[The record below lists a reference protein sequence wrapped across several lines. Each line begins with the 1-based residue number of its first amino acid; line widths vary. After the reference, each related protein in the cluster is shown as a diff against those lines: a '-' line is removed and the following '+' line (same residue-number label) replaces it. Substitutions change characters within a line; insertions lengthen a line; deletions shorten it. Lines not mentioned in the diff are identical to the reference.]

1 MRMLLNDMKRALE
14 RGVKIRILT
23 GNYLGITQPSALY
36 LIKSELG
43 DRVDLRLYNETSRSF
58 HPKSYIFH
66 YESSNEIYIGSS
78 NISKSAL
85 TSGIEWNYRFSDTL
99 DKKNYE
105 LFYATFEDLFLN
117 HSIIIDD
124 EELKRY
130 SKAWKKPAVSKDL
143 AKYDATE
150 DGEDRNAENV
160 RMLYRPR
167 GAQIEALYALQESRM
182 EGAAKG
188 LVYAATGI
196 GKTYLAAFDSAKY
209 KRVLF
214 VAHREEI
221 LKQAVVSFKNV
232 RNSADYG
239 FFDGKE
245 KDRDKS
251 VIFASVATL
260 GRTEYLNETYFP
272 ADYFEYVIIDEFHH
286 AVTDQYRRI
295 VEYFQPQFLLGLTA
309 TPERMDGKNIYEICD
324 YNVPY
329 QISLKEAINK
339 GMLVP
344 FHYYG
349 VYDETDYSGLRIV
362 KGRYDEQELNQAY
375 IGNERRYDL
384 IYKYYRKY
392 RSLRAIGFCCSRQHA
407 EDMAKEF
414 CQRGIASAAVYSGE
428 NGAYAEERNE
438 AIRKLK
444 NGEIR
449 VIFSVDMFNPVLEEF
464 EAQLLKTDHELT
476 GLYSKV
482 FEEIVGKVKRFGGT
496 KENETIIQINST
508 LGRQELIKDNTVM
521 TYKSGDQELPESYNG
536 LGYLNLISIII
547 QIETIMA
554 EFRCDSDK
562 EKMPADINIL
572 FIEEPEA
579 HTHPQLQ
586 YIFIKN
592 IKELLRE
599 GKKCK
604 DGSDIVVQ
612 TLITTHSSH
621 IVAECDFDD
630 IKYFCRVSP
639 YAVISKNLCSLEA
652 EYKDETDPNNK
663 RYKFL
668 KQYLTLNY
676 AEVFFAD
683 KVILYEGDTE
693 RILLPAMMR
702 KIDQEEK
709 ASGMPLLSQNIS
721 IIAAGANSQLFSP
734 LLAFLDIKTLII
746 TDIDAVKK
754 KEIKGKGTYYVACE
768 VEKGE
773 KTSNHALNYYFKE
786 ALENWGRNDLT
797 FFKKQNARQK
807 VLSYIQ
813 KNWQQNEDGKLMI
826 AYQTKEE
833 NGKEYYPRS
842 FEDAFFCCN
851 RQFIIDNI
859 SNFHCLKNKKYF
871 DEKDESGIYQYSPY
885 ELAEKCVKSKPA
897 FPMEVLLN
905 SESDGKCDY
914 SNWKIPSYIKEG
926 LLWLKQD

>member
-1 MRMLLNDMKRALE
+1 MDWQKTLSLIIGKNNCGKTSLISIMQTFFLEGKGPGIRYDDFNLEFKLRLTDCIACKKSEWDNTDIQGIELFLYIEYNESDNIANISPLLMDLDPDNHMVVLKIEYVLNDIDQLK
-14 RGVKIRILT
+14 T
-23 GNYLGITQPSALY
+23 
-36 LIKSELG
+36 
-43 DRVDLRLYNETSRSF
+43 DYNKYFE
-58 HPKSYIFH
+58 KL
-66 YESSNEIYIGSS
+66 SSG
-78 NISKSAL
+78 
-85 TSGIEWNYRFSDTL
+85 
-99 DKKNYE
+99 KKNTRNKQQ
-105 LFYATFEDLFLN
+105 LFERF
-117 HSIIIDD
+117 
-124 EELKRY
+124 
-130 SKAWKKPAVSKDL
+130 
-143 AKYDATE
+143 
-150 DGEDRNAENV
+150 
-160 RMLYRPR
+160 M
-167 GAQIEALYALQESRM
+167 
-182 EGAAKG
+182 
-188 LVYAATGI
+188 
-196 GKTYLAAFDSAKY
+196 
-209 KRVLF
+209 
-214 VAHREEI
+214 
-221 LKQAVVSFKNV
+221 
-232 RNSADYG
+232 
-239 FFDGKE
+239 
-245 KDRDKS
+245 RDKS
-251 VIFASVATL
+251 KNYFKTVYKAVKYDYTIHECNPDIFTILDKNILHLS
-260 GRTEYLNETYFP
+260 
-272 ADYFEYVIIDEFHH
+272 
-286 AVTDQYRRI
+286 RI
-295 VEYFQPQFLLGLTA
+295 VSIKSIGA
-309 TPERMDGKNIYEICD
+309 KR
-324 YNVPY
+324 
-329 QISLKEAINK
+329 
-339 GMLVP
+339 
-344 FHYYG
+344 
-349 VYDETDYSGLRIV
+349 ETDNKENDTSLSSLSNQYYERV
-362 KGRYDEQELNQAY
+362 KG
-375 IGNERRYDL
+375 
-384 IYKYYRKY
+384 
-392 RSLRAIGFCCSRQHA
+392 
-407 EDMAKEF
+407 
-414 CQRGIASAAVYSGE
+414 
-428 NGAYAEERNE
+428 E
-438 AIRKLK
+438 A
-444 NGEIR
+444 G
-449 VIFSVDMFNPVLEEF
+449 DPVLEEF

-562 EKMPADINIL
+562 EKMPSDINIL

-702 KIDQEEK
+702 KIDQEEE

-786 ALENWGRNDLT
+786 ALENWEINDLT

>member
-1 MRMLLNDMKRALE
+1 ME
-14 RGVKIRILT
+14 IVKIRVKNYRALKDFSMDWQKTLSLIIGKNNCGKTSLISIMQTFFSEGKGPGIRYDDFNLEFKLRLT
-23 GNYLGITQPSALY
+23 DCIACK
-36 LIKSELG
+36 KSEWDNTDIQGIELF
-43 DRVDLRLYNETSRSF
+43 LYIEYNESDN
-58 HPKSYIFH
+58 IA
-66 YESSNEIYIGSS
+66 
-78 NISKSAL
+78 NISPLLMDLDPDNHMVVLKIEYVLNDINQLKMDYDKYFEKLS
-85 TSGIEWNYRFSDTL
+85 SG
-99 DKKNYE
+99 KKNARNKQQ
-105 LFYATFEDLFLN
+105 LFERF
-117 HSIIIDD
+117 
-124 EELKRY
+124 
-130 SKAWKKPAVSKDL
+130 
-143 AKYDATE
+143 
-150 DGEDRNAENV
+150 
-160 RMLYRPR
+160 M
-167 GAQIEALYALQESRM
+167 
-182 EGAAKG
+182 
-188 LVYAATGI
+188 
-196 GKTYLAAFDSAKY
+196 
-209 KRVLF
+209 
-214 VAHREEI
+214 
-221 LKQAVVSFKNV
+221 
-232 RNSADYG
+232 
-239 FFDGKE
+239 
-245 KDRDKS
+245 RDKS
-251 VIFASVATL
+251 KNYFKTVYKAIKYDYTIHECNPDIFTILDKNILHLS
-260 GRTEYLNETYFP
+260 
-272 ADYFEYVIIDEFHH
+272 
-286 AVTDQYRRI
+286 RI
-295 VEYFQPQFLLGLTA
+295 VSIKSIGA
-309 TPERMDGKNIYEICD
+309 KR
-324 YNVPY
+324 
-329 QISLKEAINK
+329 
-339 GMLVP
+339 
-344 FHYYG
+344 
-349 VYDETDYSGLRIV
+349 ETDNKENDTSLSSLSNQYYERV
-362 KGRYDEQELNQAY
+362 KG
-375 IGNERRYDL
+375 
-384 IYKYYRKY
+384 
-392 RSLRAIGFCCSRQHA
+392 
-407 EDMAKEF
+407 
-414 CQRGIASAAVYSGE
+414 
-428 NGAYAEERNE
+428 E
-438 AIRKLK
+438 A
-444 NGEIR
+444 G
-449 VIFSVDMFNPVLEEF
+449 DPVLEEF

-572 FIEEPEA
+572 FIVEPEA

-702 KIDQEEK
+702 KIDQEEE

>member
-1 MRMLLNDMKRALE
+1 ME
-14 RGVKIRILT
+14 IVKIRVKNYRALKNFSMDWQKDLSLIIGKNNCGKTSLLSIMQTFFSEGKGQGIRYDDFNLEFKLRLT
-23 GNYLGITQPSALY
+23 NCIAYK
-36 LIKSELG
+36 KSEWDSTDIQGIELF
-43 DRVDLRLYNETSRSF
+43 LYIEYNENDN
-58 HPKSYIFH
+58 IA
-66 YESSNEIYIGSS
+66 
-78 NISKSAL
+78 NISPLLMDLDPDNHMVVLKIEYILNDIDQLKTDYDKYFEKLS
-85 TSGIEWNYRFSDTL
+85 SG
-99 DKKNYE
+99 KKNAKNKQQ
-105 LFYATFEDLFLN
+105 LFERF
-117 HSIIIDD
+117 
-124 EELKRY
+124 
-130 SKAWKKPAVSKDL
+130 
-143 AKYDATE
+143 
-150 DGEDRNAENV
+150 
-160 RMLYRPR
+160 M
-167 GAQIEALYALQESRM
+167 
-182 EGAAKG
+182 
-188 LVYAATGI
+188 
-196 GKTYLAAFDSAKY
+196 
-209 KRVLF
+209 
-214 VAHREEI
+214 
-221 LKQAVVSFKNV
+221 
-232 RNSADYG
+232 
-239 FFDGKE
+239 
-245 KDRDKS
+245 RDKS
-251 VIFASVATL
+251 KNYFKTVYKAVKYDYTIHECNPDIFTILDKNILHLS
-260 GRTEYLNETYFP
+260 
-272 ADYFEYVIIDEFHH
+272 
-286 AVTDQYRRI
+286 RI
-295 VEYFQPQFLLGLTA
+295 VSIKSIGA
-309 TPERMDGKNIYEICD
+309 KR
-324 YNVPY
+324 
-329 QISLKEAINK
+329 
-339 GMLVP
+339 
-344 FHYYG
+344 
-349 VYDETDYSGLRIV
+349 ETDNKENDTSLSSLSNQYYERV
-362 KGRYDEQELNQAY
+362 KG
-375 IGNERRYDL
+375 
-384 IYKYYRKY
+384 
-392 RSLRAIGFCCSRQHA
+392 
-407 EDMAKEF
+407 
-414 CQRGIASAAVYSGE
+414 
-428 NGAYAEERNE
+428 E
-438 AIRKLK
+438 A
-444 NGEIR
+444 G
-449 VIFSVDMFNPVLEEF
+449 DPVLEEF

-482 FEEIVGKVKRFGGT
+482 FEEIVRKVKRFGGT

-508 LGRQELIKDNTVM
+508 LGRQELIKDNTIM
-521 TYKSGDQELPESYNG
+521 TYKSGSQELPESYNG

-604 DGSDIVVQ
+604 DGLDIVVQ

-702 KIDQEEK
+702 KIDQEEETL
-709 ASGMPLLSQNIS
+709 GMPLLSQNIS

-754 KEIKGKGTYYVACE
+754 KKIKGKGTYYVACE

-897 FPMEVLLN
+897 YGSFGWRMDR
-905 SESDGKCDY
+905 DG
-914 SNWKIPSYIKEG
+914 G
-926 LLWLKQD
+926 V

>member
-1 MRMLLNDMKRALE
+1 MDWQKDLSLIIGKNNCGKTSLLSIMQTFFSEGKGQGIRYDDFNLEFKLRLTNCIAYKKSEWDSTDIQGIELFLYIEYNENDNIANISPLLMDLDPDNHMVVLKIEYILNDIDQLKTDYDKYFEKL
-14 RGVKIRILT
+14 
-23 GNYLGITQPSALY
+23 
-36 LIKSELG
+36 
-43 DRVDLRLYNETSRSF
+43 
-58 HPKSYIFH
+58 
-66 YESSNEIYIGSS
+66 SSG
-78 NISKSAL
+78 
-85 TSGIEWNYRFSDTL
+85 
-99 DKKNYE
+99 KKNAKNKQQ
-105 LFYATFEDLFLN
+105 LFERF
-117 HSIIIDD
+117 
-124 EELKRY
+124 
-130 SKAWKKPAVSKDL
+130 
-143 AKYDATE
+143 
-150 DGEDRNAENV
+150 
-160 RMLYRPR
+160 M
-167 GAQIEALYALQESRM
+167 
-182 EGAAKG
+182 
-188 LVYAATGI
+188 
-196 GKTYLAAFDSAKY
+196 
-209 KRVLF
+209 
-214 VAHREEI
+214 
-221 LKQAVVSFKNV
+221 
-232 RNSADYG
+232 
-239 FFDGKE
+239 
-245 KDRDKS
+245 RDKS
-251 VIFASVATL
+251 KNYFKTVYKAVKYDYTIHECNPDIFTILDKNILHLS
-260 GRTEYLNETYFP
+260 
-272 ADYFEYVIIDEFHH
+272 
-286 AVTDQYRRI
+286 RI
-295 VEYFQPQFLLGLTA
+295 VSIKSIGA
-309 TPERMDGKNIYEICD
+309 KR
-324 YNVPY
+324 
-329 QISLKEAINK
+329 
-339 GMLVP
+339 
-344 FHYYG
+344 
-349 VYDETDYSGLRIV
+349 ETDNKENDTSLSSLSNQYYERV
-362 KGRYDEQELNQAY
+362 KG
-375 IGNERRYDL
+375 
-384 IYKYYRKY
+384 
-392 RSLRAIGFCCSRQHA
+392 
-407 EDMAKEF
+407 
-414 CQRGIASAAVYSGE
+414 
-428 NGAYAEERNE
+428 E
-438 AIRKLK
+438 A
-444 NGEIR
+444 G
-449 VIFSVDMFNPVLEEF
+449 DPVLEEF

-482 FEEIVGKVKRFGGT
+482 FEEIVRKVKRFGGT

-508 LGRQELIKDNTVM
+508 LGRQELIKDNTIM
-521 TYKSGDQELPESYNG
+521 TYKSGSQELPESYNG

-604 DGSDIVVQ
+604 DGLDIVVQ

-702 KIDQEEK
+702 KIDQEEETL
-709 ASGMPLLSQNIS
+709 GMPLLSQNIS

-754 KEIKGKGTYYVACE
+754 KKIKGKGTYYVACE

-797 FFKKQNARQK
+797 FFKKRNARQK

-914 SNWKIPSYIKEG
+914 SKAAE
-926 LLWLKQD
+926 

>member
-1 MRMLLNDMKRALE
+1 ME
-14 RGVKIRILT
+14 IVKIRVKNYRALKDFSMDWQKTLSLIIGKNNCGKTSLISIMQTFFSEGKGPGIRYDDFNLEFKLRLT
-23 GNYLGITQPSALY
+23 DCIACK
-36 LIKSELG
+36 KSEWDNTDIQGIELF
-43 DRVDLRLYNETSRSF
+43 LYIEYNESDN
-58 HPKSYIFH
+58 IA
-66 YESSNEIYIGSS
+66 
-78 NISKSAL
+78 NISPLLMDLDPDNHMVVLKIEYVLNDINQLKMDYDKYFEKLS
-85 TSGIEWNYRFSDTL
+85 SG
-99 DKKNYE
+99 KKNARNKQQ
-105 LFYATFEDLFLN
+105 LFERF
-117 HSIIIDD
+117 
-124 EELKRY
+124 
-130 SKAWKKPAVSKDL
+130 
-143 AKYDATE
+143 
-150 DGEDRNAENV
+150 
-160 RMLYRPR
+160 M
-167 GAQIEALYALQESRM
+167 
-182 EGAAKG
+182 
-188 LVYAATGI
+188 
-196 GKTYLAAFDSAKY
+196 
-209 KRVLF
+209 
-214 VAHREEI
+214 
-221 LKQAVVSFKNV
+221 
-232 RNSADYG
+232 
-239 FFDGKE
+239 
-245 KDRDKS
+245 RDKS
-251 VIFASVATL
+251 KNYFKTVYKAIKYDYTIHECNPDIFTILDKNILHLS
-260 GRTEYLNETYFP
+260 
-272 ADYFEYVIIDEFHH
+272 
-286 AVTDQYRRI
+286 RI
-295 VEYFQPQFLLGLTA
+295 VSIKSIGA
-309 TPERMDGKNIYEICD
+309 KR
-324 YNVPY
+324 
-329 QISLKEAINK
+329 
-339 GMLVP
+339 
-344 FHYYG
+344 
-349 VYDETDYSGLRIV
+349 ETDNKENDTSLSSLSNQYYERV
-362 KGRYDEQELNQAY
+362 KG
-375 IGNERRYDL
+375 
-384 IYKYYRKY
+384 
-392 RSLRAIGFCCSRQHA
+392 
-407 EDMAKEF
+407 
-414 CQRGIASAAVYSGE
+414 
-428 NGAYAEERNE
+428 E
-438 AIRKLK
+438 A
-444 NGEIR
+444 G
-449 VIFSVDMFNPVLEEF
+449 DPVLEEF

-702 KIDQEEK
+702 KIDQEEE

-786 ALENWGRNDLT
+786 ALENWGRNDLTNDLT

>member
-1 MRMLLNDMKRALE
+1 ME
-14 RGVKIRILT
+14 IVKIRVKNYRALKDFSMDWQKTLSLIIGKNNCGKTSLISIMQTFFSEGKGPGIRYDDFNLEFKLRLT
-23 GNYLGITQPSALY
+23 DCIACK
-36 LIKSELG
+36 KSEWDNTDIQGIELF
-43 DRVDLRLYNETSRSF
+43 LYIEYNESDN
-58 HPKSYIFH
+58 IA
-66 YESSNEIYIGSS
+66 
-78 NISKSAL
+78 NISPLLMDLDPDNHMVVLKIEYVLNDINQLKMDYDKYFEKLS
-85 TSGIEWNYRFSDTL
+85 SG
-99 DKKNYE
+99 KKNARNKQQ
-105 LFYATFEDLFLN
+105 LFERF
-117 HSIIIDD
+117 
-124 EELKRY
+124 
-130 SKAWKKPAVSKDL
+130 
-143 AKYDATE
+143 
-150 DGEDRNAENV
+150 
-160 RMLYRPR
+160 M
-167 GAQIEALYALQESRM
+167 
-182 EGAAKG
+182 
-188 LVYAATGI
+188 
-196 GKTYLAAFDSAKY
+196 
-209 KRVLF
+209 
-214 VAHREEI
+214 
-221 LKQAVVSFKNV
+221 
-232 RNSADYG
+232 
-239 FFDGKE
+239 
-245 KDRDKS
+245 RDKS
-251 VIFASVATL
+251 KNYFKTVYKAIKYDYTIHECNPDIFTILDKNILHLS
-260 GRTEYLNETYFP
+260 
-272 ADYFEYVIIDEFHH
+272 
-286 AVTDQYRRI
+286 RI
-295 VEYFQPQFLLGLTA
+295 VSIKSIGA
-309 TPERMDGKNIYEICD
+309 KR
-324 YNVPY
+324 
-329 QISLKEAINK
+329 
-339 GMLVP
+339 
-344 FHYYG
+344 
-349 VYDETDYSGLRIV
+349 ETDNKENDTSLSSLSNQYYERV
-362 KGRYDEQELNQAY
+362 KG
-375 IGNERRYDL
+375 
-384 IYKYYRKY
+384 
-392 RSLRAIGFCCSRQHA
+392 
-407 EDMAKEF
+407 
-414 CQRGIASAAVYSGE
+414 
-428 NGAYAEERNE
+428 E
-438 AIRKLK
+438 A
-444 NGEIR
+444 G
-449 VIFSVDMFNPVLEEF
+449 DPVLEEF

-521 TYKSGDQELPESYNG
+521 TYKSGNQELPESYNG

-586 YIFIKN
+586 YIF
-592 IKELLRE
+592 ELLRE

-702 KIDQEEK
+702 KIDQEEE

>member
-1 MRMLLNDMKRALE
+1 MDWQKTLSLIIGKNNCGKTSLISIMQTFFSEGKGPGIRYDDFNLEFKLRLTDCIACKKSEWDNTDIQGIELFLYIEYNESDNIANISPLLMDLDPDNHMVVLKIEYVLNDINQLKMDYDKYFEKL
-14 RGVKIRILT
+14 
-23 GNYLGITQPSALY
+23 
-36 LIKSELG
+36 
-43 DRVDLRLYNETSRSF
+43 
-58 HPKSYIFH
+58 
-66 YESSNEIYIGSS
+66 SSG
-78 NISKSAL
+78 
-85 TSGIEWNYRFSDTL
+85 
-99 DKKNYE
+99 KKNARNKQQ
-105 LFYATFEDLFLN
+105 LFERF
-117 HSIIIDD
+117 
-124 EELKRY
+124 
-130 SKAWKKPAVSKDL
+130 
-143 AKYDATE
+143 
-150 DGEDRNAENV
+150 
-160 RMLYRPR
+160 M
-167 GAQIEALYALQESRM
+167 
-182 EGAAKG
+182 
-188 LVYAATGI
+188 
-196 GKTYLAAFDSAKY
+196 
-209 KRVLF
+209 
-214 VAHREEI
+214 
-221 LKQAVVSFKNV
+221 
-232 RNSADYG
+232 
-239 FFDGKE
+239 
-245 KDRDKS
+245 RDKS
-251 VIFASVATL
+251 KNYFKTVYKAIKYDYTIHECNPDIFTILDKNILHLS
-260 GRTEYLNETYFP
+260 
-272 ADYFEYVIIDEFHH
+272 
-286 AVTDQYRRI
+286 RI
-295 VEYFQPQFLLGLTA
+295 VSIKSIGA
-309 TPERMDGKNIYEICD
+309 KR
-324 YNVPY
+324 
-329 QISLKEAINK
+329 
-339 GMLVP
+339 
-344 FHYYG
+344 
-349 VYDETDYSGLRIV
+349 ETDNKENDTSLSSLSNQYYERV
-362 KGRYDEQELNQAY
+362 KG
-375 IGNERRYDL
+375 
-384 IYKYYRKY
+384 
-392 RSLRAIGFCCSRQHA
+392 
-407 EDMAKEF
+407 
-414 CQRGIASAAVYSGE
+414 
-428 NGAYAEERNE
+428 E
-438 AIRKLK
+438 A
-444 NGEIR
+444 G
-449 VIFSVDMFNPVLEEF
+449 DPVLEEF

-496 KENETIIQINST
+496 KEKETIIQINST

-702 KIDQEEK
+702 KIDQEEE

-786 ALENWGRNDLT
+786 ALENWGRNDLTNDLT

-897 FPMEVLLN
+897 FPIEVLLN

>member
-1 MRMLLNDMKRALE
+1 MDWQKDLSLIIGKNNCGKTSLLSIMQTFFSEGKGQGIRYDDFNLEFKLRLTNCIAYKKSEWDSTDIQGIELFLYIEYNENDNIANISPLLMDLDPDNHMVVLKIEYILNDIDQLKTDYDKYFEKL
-14 RGVKIRILT
+14 
-23 GNYLGITQPSALY
+23 
-36 LIKSELG
+36 
-43 DRVDLRLYNETSRSF
+43 
-58 HPKSYIFH
+58 
-66 YESSNEIYIGSS
+66 SSG
-78 NISKSAL
+78 
-85 TSGIEWNYRFSDTL
+85 
-99 DKKNYE
+99 KKNAKNKQQ
-105 LFYATFEDLFLN
+105 LFERF
-117 HSIIIDD
+117 
-124 EELKRY
+124 
-130 SKAWKKPAVSKDL
+130 
-143 AKYDATE
+143 
-150 DGEDRNAENV
+150 
-160 RMLYRPR
+160 M
-167 GAQIEALYALQESRM
+167 
-182 EGAAKG
+182 
-188 LVYAATGI
+188 
-196 GKTYLAAFDSAKY
+196 
-209 KRVLF
+209 
-214 VAHREEI
+214 
-221 LKQAVVSFKNV
+221 
-232 RNSADYG
+232 
-239 FFDGKE
+239 
-245 KDRDKS
+245 RDKS
-251 VIFASVATL
+251 KNYFKTVYKAVKYDYTIHECNPDIFTILDKNILHLS
-260 GRTEYLNETYFP
+260 
-272 ADYFEYVIIDEFHH
+272 
-286 AVTDQYRRI
+286 RI
-295 VEYFQPQFLLGLTA
+295 VSIKSIGA
-309 TPERMDGKNIYEICD
+309 KR
-324 YNVPY
+324 
-329 QISLKEAINK
+329 
-339 GMLVP
+339 
-344 FHYYG
+344 
-349 VYDETDYSGLRIV
+349 ETDNKENDTSLSSLSNQYYERV
-362 KGRYDEQELNQAY
+362 KG
-375 IGNERRYDL
+375 
-384 IYKYYRKY
+384 
-392 RSLRAIGFCCSRQHA
+392 
-407 EDMAKEF
+407 
-414 CQRGIASAAVYSGE
+414 
-428 NGAYAEERNE
+428 E
-438 AIRKLK
+438 A
-444 NGEIR
+444 G
-449 VIFSVDMFNPVLEEF
+449 DPVLEEF

-482 FEEIVGKVKRFGGT
+482 FEEIVRKVKRFGGT

-508 LGRQELIKDNTVM
+508 LGRQELIKDNTIM
-521 TYKSGDQELPESYNG
+521 TYKSGSQELPESYNG

-554 EFRCDSDK
+554 EFRCDSDQ

-604 DGSDIVVQ
+604 DGLDIVVQ

-702 KIDQEEK
+702 KIDQEEETL
-709 ASGMPLLSQNIS
+709 GMPLLSQNIS

-754 KEIKGKGTYYVACE
+754 KKIKGKGTYYVACE

-797 FFKKQNARQK
+797 FFKKRNARQK

>member
-1 MRMLLNDMKRALE
+1 MDWQKTLSLIIGKNNCGKTSLISIMQTFFSEGKGPGIRYDDFNLEFKLRLTDCIACKKSEWDNTDIQGIELFLYIEYNESDNIANISPLLMDLDPDNHMVVLKIEYVLNDINQLKMDYDKYFEKL
-14 RGVKIRILT
+14 
-23 GNYLGITQPSALY
+23 
-36 LIKSELG
+36 
-43 DRVDLRLYNETSRSF
+43 
-58 HPKSYIFH
+58 
-66 YESSNEIYIGSS
+66 SSG
-78 NISKSAL
+78 
-85 TSGIEWNYRFSDTL
+85 
-99 DKKNYE
+99 KKNARNKQQ
-105 LFYATFEDLFLN
+105 LFERF
-117 HSIIIDD
+117 
-124 EELKRY
+124 
-130 SKAWKKPAVSKDL
+130 
-143 AKYDATE
+143 
-150 DGEDRNAENV
+150 
-160 RMLYRPR
+160 M
-167 GAQIEALYALQESRM
+167 
-182 EGAAKG
+182 
-188 LVYAATGI
+188 
-196 GKTYLAAFDSAKY
+196 
-209 KRVLF
+209 
-214 VAHREEI
+214 
-221 LKQAVVSFKNV
+221 
-232 RNSADYG
+232 
-239 FFDGKE
+239 
-245 KDRDKS
+245 RDKS
-251 VIFASVATL
+251 KNYFKTVYKAIKYDYTIHECNPDIFTILDKNILHLS
-260 GRTEYLNETYFP
+260 
-272 ADYFEYVIIDEFHH
+272 
-286 AVTDQYRRI
+286 RI
-295 VEYFQPQFLLGLTA
+295 VSIKSIGA
-309 TPERMDGKNIYEICD
+309 KR
-324 YNVPY
+324 
-329 QISLKEAINK
+329 
-339 GMLVP
+339 
-344 FHYYG
+344 
-349 VYDETDYSGLRIV
+349 ETDNKENDTSLSSLSNQYYERV
-362 KGRYDEQELNQAY
+362 KG
-375 IGNERRYDL
+375 
-384 IYKYYRKY
+384 
-392 RSLRAIGFCCSRQHA
+392 
-407 EDMAKEF
+407 
-414 CQRGIASAAVYSGE
+414 
-428 NGAYAEERNE
+428 E
-438 AIRKLK
+438 A
-444 NGEIR
+444 G
-449 VIFSVDMFNPVLEEF
+449 DPVLEEF

-702 KIDQEEK
+702 KIDQEEE

>member
-1 MRMLLNDMKRALE
+1 ME
-14 RGVKIRILT
+14 IVKIRVKNYRALKDFSMDWQKTLSLIIGKNNCGKTSLISIMQTFFSEGKGPGIRYDDFNLEFKLRLT
-23 GNYLGITQPSALY
+23 DCIACK
-36 LIKSELG
+36 KSEWDNTDIQGIELF
-43 DRVDLRLYNETSRSF
+43 LYIEYNERDN
-58 HPKSYIFH
+58 IA
-66 YESSNEIYIGSS
+66 
-78 NISKSAL
+78 NISPLLMDLDPDNHMVVLKIEYVLNDINQLKMDYDKYFEKLS
-85 TSGIEWNYRFSDTL
+85 SG
-99 DKKNYE
+99 KKNARNKQQ
-105 LFYATFEDLFLN
+105 LFERF
-117 HSIIIDD
+117 
-124 EELKRY
+124 
-130 SKAWKKPAVSKDL
+130 
-143 AKYDATE
+143 
-150 DGEDRNAENV
+150 
-160 RMLYRPR
+160 M
-167 GAQIEALYALQESRM
+167 
-182 EGAAKG
+182 
-188 LVYAATGI
+188 
-196 GKTYLAAFDSAKY
+196 
-209 KRVLF
+209 
-214 VAHREEI
+214 
-221 LKQAVVSFKNV
+221 
-232 RNSADYG
+232 
-239 FFDGKE
+239 
-245 KDRDKS
+245 RDKS
-251 VIFASVATL
+251 KNYFKTVYKAIKYDYTIHECNPDIFTILDKNILHLS
-260 GRTEYLNETYFP
+260 
-272 ADYFEYVIIDEFHH
+272 
-286 AVTDQYRRI
+286 RI
-295 VEYFQPQFLLGLTA
+295 VSIKSIGA
-309 TPERMDGKNIYEICD
+309 KR
-324 YNVPY
+324 
-329 QISLKEAINK
+329 
-339 GMLVP
+339 
-344 FHYYG
+344 
-349 VYDETDYSGLRIV
+349 ETDNKENDTSLSSLSNQYYERV
-362 KGRYDEQELNQAY
+362 KG
-375 IGNERRYDL
+375 
-384 IYKYYRKY
+384 
-392 RSLRAIGFCCSRQHA
+392 
-407 EDMAKEF
+407 
-414 CQRGIASAAVYSGE
+414 
-428 NGAYAEERNE
+428 E
-438 AIRKLK
+438 A
-444 NGEIR
+444 G
-449 VIFSVDMFNPVLEEF
+449 DPVLEEF

-702 KIDQEEK
+702 KIDQEEE

>member
-1 MRMLLNDMKRALE
+1 ME
-14 RGVKIRILT
+14 IVKIRVKNYRALKNFSMNWQKDLSLIIGKNNCGKTSLLSIMQTFFSEGKGQGIRYDDFNLEFKLRLT
-23 GNYLGITQPSALY
+23 NCIAYK
-36 LIKSELG
+36 KSEWDSTDIQGIELF
-43 DRVDLRLYNETSRSF
+43 LYIEYNENDN
-58 HPKSYIFH
+58 IA
-66 YESSNEIYIGSS
+66 
-78 NISKSAL
+78 NISPLLMDLDPDNHMVVLKIEYILNDIDQLKTDYDKYFEKLS
-85 TSGIEWNYRFSDTL
+85 SG
-99 DKKNYE
+99 KKNAKNKQQ
-105 LFYATFEDLFLN
+105 LFERF
-117 HSIIIDD
+117 
-124 EELKRY
+124 
-130 SKAWKKPAVSKDL
+130 
-143 AKYDATE
+143 
-150 DGEDRNAENV
+150 
-160 RMLYRPR
+160 M
-167 GAQIEALYALQESRM
+167 
-182 EGAAKG
+182 
-188 LVYAATGI
+188 
-196 GKTYLAAFDSAKY
+196 
-209 KRVLF
+209 
-214 VAHREEI
+214 
-221 LKQAVVSFKNV
+221 
-232 RNSADYG
+232 
-239 FFDGKE
+239 
-245 KDRDKS
+245 RDKS
-251 VIFASVATL
+251 KNYFKTVYKAVKYDYTIHECNPDIFTILDKNILHLS
-260 GRTEYLNETYFP
+260 
-272 ADYFEYVIIDEFHH
+272 
-286 AVTDQYRRI
+286 RI
-295 VEYFQPQFLLGLTA
+295 VSIKSIGA
-309 TPERMDGKNIYEICD
+309 KR
-324 YNVPY
+324 
-329 QISLKEAINK
+329 
-339 GMLVP
+339 
-344 FHYYG
+344 
-349 VYDETDYSGLRIV
+349 ETDNKENDTSLSSLSNQYYERV
-362 KGRYDEQELNQAY
+362 KG
-375 IGNERRYDL
+375 
-384 IYKYYRKY
+384 
-392 RSLRAIGFCCSRQHA
+392 
-407 EDMAKEF
+407 
-414 CQRGIASAAVYSGE
+414 
-428 NGAYAEERNE
+428 E
-438 AIRKLK
+438 A
-444 NGEIR
+444 G
-449 VIFSVDMFNPVLEEF
+449 DPVLEEF

-482 FEEIVGKVKRFGGT
+482 FEEIVRKVKRFGGT

-508 LGRQELIKDNTVM
+508 LGRQELIKDNTIM
-521 TYKSGDQELPESYNG
+521 TYKSGSQELPESYNG

-604 DGSDIVVQ
+604 DGLDIVVQ

-702 KIDQEEK
+702 KIDQEEETL
-709 ASGMPLLSQNIS
+709 GMPLLSQNIS

-754 KEIKGKGTYYVACE
+754 KKIKGKGTYYVACE

-797 FFKKQNARQK
+797 FFKKRNARQK

>member
-1 MRMLLNDMKRALE
+1 MDWQKDLSLIIGKNNCGKTSLLSIMQTFFSEGKGQGIRYDDFNLEFKLRLTNCIAYKKSEWDSTDIQGIELFLYIEYNENDNIANISPLLMDLDPDNHMVVLKIEYILNDIDQLKTDYDKYFEKL
-14 RGVKIRILT
+14 
-23 GNYLGITQPSALY
+23 
-36 LIKSELG
+36 
-43 DRVDLRLYNETSRSF
+43 
-58 HPKSYIFH
+58 
-66 YESSNEIYIGSS
+66 SSG
-78 NISKSAL
+78 
-85 TSGIEWNYRFSDTL
+85 
-99 DKKNYE
+99 KKNAKNKQQ
-105 LFYATFEDLFLN
+105 LFERF
-117 HSIIIDD
+117 
-124 EELKRY
+124 
-130 SKAWKKPAVSKDL
+130 
-143 AKYDATE
+143 
-150 DGEDRNAENV
+150 
-160 RMLYRPR
+160 M
-167 GAQIEALYALQESRM
+167 
-182 EGAAKG
+182 
-188 LVYAATGI
+188 
-196 GKTYLAAFDSAKY
+196 
-209 KRVLF
+209 
-214 VAHREEI
+214 
-221 LKQAVVSFKNV
+221 
-232 RNSADYG
+232 
-239 FFDGKE
+239 
-245 KDRDKS
+245 RDKS
-251 VIFASVATL
+251 KNYFKTVYKAVKYDYTIHECNPDIFTILDKNILHLS
-260 GRTEYLNETYFP
+260 
-272 ADYFEYVIIDEFHH
+272 
-286 AVTDQYRRI
+286 RI
-295 VEYFQPQFLLGLTA
+295 VSIKSIGA
-309 TPERMDGKNIYEICD
+309 KR
-324 YNVPY
+324 
-329 QISLKEAINK
+329 
-339 GMLVP
+339 
-344 FHYYG
+344 
-349 VYDETDYSGLRIV
+349 ETDNKENDTSLSSLSNQYYERV
-362 KGRYDEQELNQAY
+362 KG
-375 IGNERRYDL
+375 
-384 IYKYYRKY
+384 
-392 RSLRAIGFCCSRQHA
+392 
-407 EDMAKEF
+407 
-414 CQRGIASAAVYSGE
+414 
-428 NGAYAEERNE
+428 E
-438 AIRKLK
+438 A
-444 NGEIR
+444 G
-449 VIFSVDMFNPVLEEF
+449 DPVLEEF

-482 FEEIVGKVKRFGGT
+482 FEEIVRKVKRFGGT

-508 LGRQELIKDNTVM
+508 LGRQELIKDNTIM
-521 TYKSGDQELPESYNG
+521 TYKSGSQELPESYNG

-702 KIDQEEK
+702 KIDQEEETL
-709 ASGMPLLSQNIS
+709 GMPLSSQNIS

-797 FFKKQNARQK
+797 FFKKRNARQK

>member
-1 MRMLLNDMKRALE
+1 MDWQKDLSLIIGKNNCGKTSLLSIMQTFFSEGKGQGIRYDDFNLEFKLRLTNCIAYKKSEWDSTDIQGIELFLYIEYNENDNIANISPLLMDLDPDNHMVVLKIEYILNDIDQLKTDYDKYFEKL
-14 RGVKIRILT
+14 
-23 GNYLGITQPSALY
+23 
-36 LIKSELG
+36 
-43 DRVDLRLYNETSRSF
+43 
-58 HPKSYIFH
+58 
-66 YESSNEIYIGSS
+66 SSG
-78 NISKSAL
+78 
-85 TSGIEWNYRFSDTL
+85 
-99 DKKNYE
+99 KKNAKNKQQ
-105 LFYATFEDLFLN
+105 LFERF
-117 HSIIIDD
+117 
-124 EELKRY
+124 
-130 SKAWKKPAVSKDL
+130 
-143 AKYDATE
+143 
-150 DGEDRNAENV
+150 
-160 RMLYRPR
+160 M
-167 GAQIEALYALQESRM
+167 
-182 EGAAKG
+182 
-188 LVYAATGI
+188 
-196 GKTYLAAFDSAKY
+196 
-209 KRVLF
+209 
-214 VAHREEI
+214 
-221 LKQAVVSFKNV
+221 
-232 RNSADYG
+232 
-239 FFDGKE
+239 
-245 KDRDKS
+245 RDKS
-251 VIFASVATL
+251 KNYFKTVYKAVKYDYTIHECNPDIFTILDKNILHLS
-260 GRTEYLNETYFP
+260 
-272 ADYFEYVIIDEFHH
+272 
-286 AVTDQYRRI
+286 RI
-295 VEYFQPQFLLGLTA
+295 VSIKSIGA
-309 TPERMDGKNIYEICD
+309 KR
-324 YNVPY
+324 
-329 QISLKEAINK
+329 
-339 GMLVP
+339 
-344 FHYYG
+344 
-349 VYDETDYSGLRIV
+349 ETDNKENDTSLSSLSNQYYERV
-362 KGRYDEQELNQAY
+362 KG
-375 IGNERRYDL
+375 
-384 IYKYYRKY
+384 
-392 RSLRAIGFCCSRQHA
+392 
-407 EDMAKEF
+407 
-414 CQRGIASAAVYSGE
+414 
-428 NGAYAEERNE
+428 E
-438 AIRKLK
+438 A
-444 NGEIR
+444 G
-449 VIFSVDMFNPVLEEF
+449 DPVLEEF

-482 FEEIVGKVKRFGGT
+482 FEEIVRKVKRFGGT

-508 LGRQELIKDNTVM
+508 LGRQELIKDNTIM
-521 TYKSGDQELPESYNG
+521 TYKSGSQELPESYNG

-604 DGSDIVVQ
+604 DGLDIVVQ

-702 KIDQEEK
+702 KIDQEEETL
-709 ASGMPLLSQNIS
+709 GMPLLSQNIS

-754 KEIKGKGTYYVACE
+754 KKIKGKGTYYVACE

-797 FFKKQNARQK
+797 FFKKRNARQK

>member
-1 MRMLLNDMKRALE
+1 ME
-14 RGVKIRILT
+14 IVKIRVKNYRALKDFSMDWQKTLSLIIGKNNCGKTSLISIMQTFFSEGKGPGIRYDDFNLEFKLRLT
-23 GNYLGITQPSALY
+23 DCIACK
-36 LIKSELG
+36 KSEWDNTDIQGIELF
-43 DRVDLRLYNETSRSF
+43 LYIEYNESDN
-58 HPKSYIFH
+58 IA
-66 YESSNEIYIGSS
+66 
-78 NISKSAL
+78 NISPLLMDLDPDNHMVVLKIEYVLNDINQLKMDYDKYFEKLS
-85 TSGIEWNYRFSDTL
+85 SG
-99 DKKNYE
+99 KKNARNKQQ
-105 LFYATFEDLFLN
+105 LFERF
-117 HSIIIDD
+117 
-124 EELKRY
+124 
-130 SKAWKKPAVSKDL
+130 
-143 AKYDATE
+143 
-150 DGEDRNAENV
+150 
-160 RMLYRPR
+160 M
-167 GAQIEALYALQESRM
+167 
-182 EGAAKG
+182 
-188 LVYAATGI
+188 
-196 GKTYLAAFDSAKY
+196 
-209 KRVLF
+209 
-214 VAHREEI
+214 
-221 LKQAVVSFKNV
+221 
-232 RNSADYG
+232 
-239 FFDGKE
+239 
-245 KDRDKS
+245 RDKS
-251 VIFASVATL
+251 KNYFKTVYKAIKYDYTIHECNPDIFTILDKNILHLS
-260 GRTEYLNETYFP
+260 
-272 ADYFEYVIIDEFHH
+272 
-286 AVTDQYRRI
+286 RI
-295 VEYFQPQFLLGLTA
+295 VSIKSIGA
-309 TPERMDGKNIYEICD
+309 KR
-324 YNVPY
+324 
-329 QISLKEAINK
+329 
-339 GMLVP
+339 
-344 FHYYG
+344 
-349 VYDETDYSGLRIV
+349 ETDNKENDTSLSSLSNQYYERV
-362 KGRYDEQELNQAY
+362 KG
-375 IGNERRYDL
+375 
-384 IYKYYRKY
+384 
-392 RSLRAIGFCCSRQHA
+392 
-407 EDMAKEF
+407 
-414 CQRGIASAAVYSGE
+414 
-428 NGAYAEERNE
+428 E
-438 AIRKLK
+438 A
-444 NGEIR
+444 G
-449 VIFSVDMFNPVLEEF
+449 DPVLEEF

-702 KIDQEEK
+702 KIDQEEE

-897 FPMEVLLN
+897 FPIEVLLN

>member
-1 MRMLLNDMKRALE
+1 ME
-14 RGVKIRILT
+14 IVKIRVKNYRALKDFSMDWQKTLSLIIGKNNCGKTSLISIMQTFFSEGKGPGIRYDDFNLEFKLRLT
-23 GNYLGITQPSALY
+23 DCIACK
-36 LIKSELG
+36 KSEWDNTDIQGIELF
-43 DRVDLRLYNETSRSF
+43 LYIEYNESDN
-58 HPKSYIFH
+58 IA
-66 YESSNEIYIGSS
+66 
-78 NISKSAL
+78 NISPLLMDLDPDNHMVVLKIEYVLNDINQLKMDYDKYFEKLS
-85 TSGIEWNYRFSDTL
+85 SG
-99 DKKNYE
+99 KKNARNKQQ
-105 LFYATFEDLFLN
+105 LFERF
-117 HSIIIDD
+117 
-124 EELKRY
+124 
-130 SKAWKKPAVSKDL
+130 
-143 AKYDATE
+143 
-150 DGEDRNAENV
+150 
-160 RMLYRPR
+160 M
-167 GAQIEALYALQESRM
+167 
-182 EGAAKG
+182 
-188 LVYAATGI
+188 
-196 GKTYLAAFDSAKY
+196 
-209 KRVLF
+209 
-214 VAHREEI
+214 
-221 LKQAVVSFKNV
+221 
-232 RNSADYG
+232 
-239 FFDGKE
+239 
-245 KDRDKS
+245 RDKS
-251 VIFASVATL
+251 KNYFKTVYKAIKYDYTIHECNPDIFTILDKNILHLS
-260 GRTEYLNETYFP
+260 
-272 ADYFEYVIIDEFHH
+272 
-286 AVTDQYRRI
+286 RI
-295 VEYFQPQFLLGLTA
+295 VSIKSIGA
-309 TPERMDGKNIYEICD
+309 KR
-324 YNVPY
+324 
-329 QISLKEAINK
+329 
-339 GMLVP
+339 
-344 FHYYG
+344 
-349 VYDETDYSGLRIV
+349 ETDNKENDTSLSSLSNQYYERV
-362 KGRYDEQELNQAY
+362 KG
-375 IGNERRYDL
+375 
-384 IYKYYRKY
+384 
-392 RSLRAIGFCCSRQHA
+392 
-407 EDMAKEF
+407 
-414 CQRGIASAAVYSGE
+414 
-428 NGAYAEERNE
+428 E
-438 AIRKLK
+438 A
-444 NGEIR
+444 G
-449 VIFSVDMFNPVLEEF
+449 DPVLEEF

-676 AEVFFAD
+676 TEVFFAD

-702 KIDQEEK
+702 KIDQEEE

>member
-1 MRMLLNDMKRALE
+1 ME
-14 RGVKIRILT
+14 IVKIRVKNYRALKNFSMDWQKDLSLIIGKNNCGKTSLLSIMQTFFSEGKGQGIRYDDFNLEFKLRLT
-23 GNYLGITQPSALY
+23 NCIAYK
-36 LIKSELG
+36 KSEWDSTDIQGIELF
-43 DRVDLRLYNETSRSF
+43 LYIEYNENDN
-58 HPKSYIFH
+58 IA
-66 YESSNEIYIGSS
+66 
-78 NISKSAL
+78 NISPLLMDLDPDNHMVVLKIEYILNDIDQLKTDYDKYFEKLS
-85 TSGIEWNYRFSDTL
+85 SG
-99 DKKNYE
+99 KKNAKNKQQ
-105 LFYATFEDLFLN
+105 LFERF
-117 HSIIIDD
+117 
-124 EELKRY
+124 
-130 SKAWKKPAVSKDL
+130 
-143 AKYDATE
+143 
-150 DGEDRNAENV
+150 
-160 RMLYRPR
+160 M
-167 GAQIEALYALQESRM
+167 
-182 EGAAKG
+182 
-188 LVYAATGI
+188 
-196 GKTYLAAFDSAKY
+196 
-209 KRVLF
+209 
-214 VAHREEI
+214 
-221 LKQAVVSFKNV
+221 
-232 RNSADYG
+232 
-239 FFDGKE
+239 
-245 KDRDKS
+245 RDKS
-251 VIFASVATL
+251 KNYFKTVYKAVKYDYTIHECNPDIFTILDKNILHLS
-260 GRTEYLNETYFP
+260 
-272 ADYFEYVIIDEFHH
+272 
-286 AVTDQYRRI
+286 RI
-295 VEYFQPQFLLGLTA
+295 VSIKSIGA
-309 TPERMDGKNIYEICD
+309 KR
-324 YNVPY
+324 
-329 QISLKEAINK
+329 
-339 GMLVP
+339 
-344 FHYYG
+344 
-349 VYDETDYSGLRIV
+349 ETDNKENDTSLSSLSNQYYERV
-362 KGRYDEQELNQAY
+362 KG
-375 IGNERRYDL
+375 
-384 IYKYYRKY
+384 
-392 RSLRAIGFCCSRQHA
+392 
-407 EDMAKEF
+407 
-414 CQRGIASAAVYSGE
+414 
-428 NGAYAEERNE
+428 E
-438 AIRKLK
+438 A
-444 NGEIR
+444 G
-449 VIFSVDMFNPVLEEF
+449 DPVLEEF

-482 FEEIVGKVKRFGGT
+482 FEEIVRKVKRFGGT

-508 LGRQELIKDNTVM
+508 LGRQELIKDNTIM
-521 TYKSGDQELPESYNG
+521 TYKSGSQELPESYNG

-702 KIDQEEK
+702 KIDQEEE

-797 FFKKQNARQK
+797 NDLTFFKKQNAKQK

>member
-1 MRMLLNDMKRALE
+1 MDWQKPLSLIIGKNNCGKTSLISIMQTFFSEGKGPGIRYDDFNLEFKLRLTDCIACKKSEWDNTDIQGIELFLYIEYNESDNIANISPLLMDLDPDNHMVVLKIEYVLNDINQLKMDYDKYFEKL
-14 RGVKIRILT
+14 
-23 GNYLGITQPSALY
+23 
-36 LIKSELG
+36 
-43 DRVDLRLYNETSRSF
+43 
-58 HPKSYIFH
+58 
-66 YESSNEIYIGSS
+66 SSG
-78 NISKSAL
+78 
-85 TSGIEWNYRFSDTL
+85 
-99 DKKNYE
+99 KKNARNKQQ
-105 LFYATFEDLFLN
+105 LFERF
-117 HSIIIDD
+117 
-124 EELKRY
+124 
-130 SKAWKKPAVSKDL
+130 
-143 AKYDATE
+143 
-150 DGEDRNAENV
+150 
-160 RMLYRPR
+160 M
-167 GAQIEALYALQESRM
+167 
-182 EGAAKG
+182 
-188 LVYAATGI
+188 
-196 GKTYLAAFDSAKY
+196 
-209 KRVLF
+209 
-214 VAHREEI
+214 
-221 LKQAVVSFKNV
+221 
-232 RNSADYG
+232 
-239 FFDGKE
+239 
-245 KDRDKS
+245 RDKS
-251 VIFASVATL
+251 KNYFKTVYKAIKYDYTIHECNPDIFTILDKNILHLS
-260 GRTEYLNETYFP
+260 
-272 ADYFEYVIIDEFHH
+272 
-286 AVTDQYRRI
+286 RI
-295 VEYFQPQFLLGLTA
+295 VSIKSIGA
-309 TPERMDGKNIYEICD
+309 KR
-324 YNVPY
+324 
-329 QISLKEAINK
+329 
-339 GMLVP
+339 
-344 FHYYG
+344 
-349 VYDETDYSGLRIV
+349 ETDNKENDTSLSSLSNQYYERV
-362 KGRYDEQELNQAY
+362 KG
-375 IGNERRYDL
+375 
-384 IYKYYRKY
+384 
-392 RSLRAIGFCCSRQHA
+392 
-407 EDMAKEF
+407 
-414 CQRGIASAAVYSGE
+414 
-428 NGAYAEERNE
+428 E
-438 AIRKLK
+438 A
-444 NGEIR
+444 G
-449 VIFSVDMFNPVLEEF
+449 DPVLEEF

-702 KIDQEEK
+702 KIDQEEE

-797 FFKKQNARQK
+797 NDLTFFKKQNAKQK

-833 NGKEYYPRS
+833 NGKEYYSRS

>member
-1 MRMLLNDMKRALE
+1 ME
-14 RGVKIRILT
+14 IVKIRVKNYRALKNFSMDWQKDLSLIIGKNNCGKTSLLSIMQTFFSEGKGQGIRYDDFNLEFKLRLT
-23 GNYLGITQPSALY
+23 NCIAYK
-36 LIKSELG
+36 KSEWDSTDIQGIELF
-43 DRVDLRLYNETSRSF
+43 LYIEYNENDN
-58 HPKSYIFH
+58 IA
-66 YESSNEIYIGSS
+66 
-78 NISKSAL
+78 NISPLLMDLDPDNHMVVLKIEYILNDIDQLKTDYDKYFEKLS
-85 TSGIEWNYRFSDTL
+85 SG
-99 DKKNYE
+99 KKNAKNKQQ
-105 LFYATFEDLFLN
+105 LFERF
-117 HSIIIDD
+117 
-124 EELKRY
+124 
-130 SKAWKKPAVSKDL
+130 
-143 AKYDATE
+143 
-150 DGEDRNAENV
+150 
-160 RMLYRPR
+160 M
-167 GAQIEALYALQESRM
+167 
-182 EGAAKG
+182 
-188 LVYAATGI
+188 
-196 GKTYLAAFDSAKY
+196 
-209 KRVLF
+209 
-214 VAHREEI
+214 
-221 LKQAVVSFKNV
+221 
-232 RNSADYG
+232 
-239 FFDGKE
+239 
-245 KDRDKS
+245 RDKS
-251 VIFASVATL
+251 KNYFKTVYKAVKYDYTIHECNPDIFTILDKNILHLS
-260 GRTEYLNETYFP
+260 
-272 ADYFEYVIIDEFHH
+272 
-286 AVTDQYRRI
+286 RI
-295 VEYFQPQFLLGLTA
+295 VSIKSIGA
-309 TPERMDGKNIYEICD
+309 KR
-324 YNVPY
+324 
-329 QISLKEAINK
+329 
-339 GMLVP
+339 
-344 FHYYG
+344 
-349 VYDETDYSGLRIV
+349 ETDNKENDTSLSSLSNQYYERV
-362 KGRYDEQELNQAY
+362 KG
-375 IGNERRYDL
+375 
-384 IYKYYRKY
+384 
-392 RSLRAIGFCCSRQHA
+392 
-407 EDMAKEF
+407 
-414 CQRGIASAAVYSGE
+414 
-428 NGAYAEERNE
+428 E
-438 AIRKLK
+438 A
-444 NGEIR
+444 G
-449 VIFSVDMFNPVLEEF
+449 DPVLEEF

-482 FEEIVGKVKRFGGT
+482 FEEIVRKVKRFGGT

-508 LGRQELIKDNTVM
+508 LGRQELIKDNTIM
-521 TYKSGDQELPESYNG
+521 TYKSGSQELPESYNG

-604 DGSDIVVQ
+604 DGLDIVVQ

-702 KIDQEEK
+702 KIDQEEETL
-709 ASGMPLLSQNIS
+709 GMPLLSQNIS

-754 KEIKGKGTYYVACE
+754 KKIKGKGTYYVACE

-797 FFKKQNARQK
+797 FFKKRNARQK

-885 ELAEKCVKSKPA
+885 DLAEKCVKSKPA

>member
-1 MRMLLNDMKRALE
+1 MDWQKTLSLIIGKNNCGKTSLISIMQTFFSEGKGPGIRYDDFNLEFKLRLTDCIACKKSEWDNTDIQGIELFLYIEYNESDNIANISPLLMDLDPDNHMVVLKIEYVLNDINQLKMDYDKYFEKL
-14 RGVKIRILT
+14 
-23 GNYLGITQPSALY
+23 
-36 LIKSELG
+36 
-43 DRVDLRLYNETSRSF
+43 
-58 HPKSYIFH
+58 
-66 YESSNEIYIGSS
+66 SSG
-78 NISKSAL
+78 
-85 TSGIEWNYRFSDTL
+85 
-99 DKKNYE
+99 KKNARNKQQ
-105 LFYATFEDLFLN
+105 LFERF
-117 HSIIIDD
+117 
-124 EELKRY
+124 
-130 SKAWKKPAVSKDL
+130 
-143 AKYDATE
+143 
-150 DGEDRNAENV
+150 
-160 RMLYRPR
+160 M
-167 GAQIEALYALQESRM
+167 
-182 EGAAKG
+182 
-188 LVYAATGI
+188 
-196 GKTYLAAFDSAKY
+196 
-209 KRVLF
+209 
-214 VAHREEI
+214 
-221 LKQAVVSFKNV
+221 
-232 RNSADYG
+232 
-239 FFDGKE
+239 
-245 KDRDKS
+245 RDKS
-251 VIFASVATL
+251 KNYFKTVYKAIKYDYTIHECNPDIFTILDKNILHLS
-260 GRTEYLNETYFP
+260 
-272 ADYFEYVIIDEFHH
+272 
-286 AVTDQYRRI
+286 RI
-295 VEYFQPQFLLGLTA
+295 VSIKSIGA
-309 TPERMDGKNIYEICD
+309 KR
-324 YNVPY
+324 
-329 QISLKEAINK
+329 
-339 GMLVP
+339 
-344 FHYYG
+344 
-349 VYDETDYSGLRIV
+349 ETDNKENDTSLSSLSNQYYERV
-362 KGRYDEQELNQAY
+362 KG
-375 IGNERRYDL
+375 
-384 IYKYYRKY
+384 
-392 RSLRAIGFCCSRQHA
+392 
-407 EDMAKEF
+407 
-414 CQRGIASAAVYSGE
+414 
-428 NGAYAEERNE
+428 E
-438 AIRKLK
+438 A
-444 NGEIR
+444 G
-449 VIFSVDMFNPVLEEF
+449 DPVLEEF

-702 KIDQEEK
+702 KIDQEEE

-885 ELAEKCVKSKPA
+885 ELAEKCVKSKLA

>member
-1 MRMLLNDMKRALE
+1 ME
-14 RGVKIRILT
+14 IVKIRVK
-23 GNYLGITQPSALY
+23 NYRALKDFSMDWQKTLSLIIGKNNCGKTSLISIMQTFFSEGKGPGIRYDDFNLEFKLRLNDCIACK
-36 LIKSELG
+36 KSEWDNTDIQGIELF
-43 DRVDLRLYNETSRSF
+43 LYIEYNESDN
-58 HPKSYIFH
+58 IA
-66 YESSNEIYIGSS
+66 
-78 NISKSAL
+78 NISPLLMDLDPDNHMVVLKIEYVLNDINQLKMDYDKYFEKLS
-85 TSGIEWNYRFSDTL
+85 SG
-99 DKKNYE
+99 KKNARNKQQ
-105 LFYATFEDLFLN
+105 LFERF
-117 HSIIIDD
+117 
-124 EELKRY
+124 
-130 SKAWKKPAVSKDL
+130 
-143 AKYDATE
+143 
-150 DGEDRNAENV
+150 
-160 RMLYRPR
+160 M
-167 GAQIEALYALQESRM
+167 
-182 EGAAKG
+182 
-188 LVYAATGI
+188 
-196 GKTYLAAFDSAKY
+196 
-209 KRVLF
+209 
-214 VAHREEI
+214 
-221 LKQAVVSFKNV
+221 
-232 RNSADYG
+232 
-239 FFDGKE
+239 
-245 KDRDKS
+245 RDKS
-251 VIFASVATL
+251 KKYFKTVYKAIKYDYTIHECNPDIFTILDKNILHLS
-260 GRTEYLNETYFP
+260 
-272 ADYFEYVIIDEFHH
+272 
-286 AVTDQYRRI
+286 RI
-295 VEYFQPQFLLGLTA
+295 VSIKSIGA
-309 TPERMDGKNIYEICD
+309 KR
-324 YNVPY
+324 
-329 QISLKEAINK
+329 
-339 GMLVP
+339 
-344 FHYYG
+344 
-349 VYDETDYSGLRIV
+349 ETDNKENDTSLSSLSNQYYERV
-362 KGRYDEQELNQAY
+362 KG
-375 IGNERRYDL
+375 
-384 IYKYYRKY
+384 
-392 RSLRAIGFCCSRQHA
+392 
-407 EDMAKEF
+407 
-414 CQRGIASAAVYSGE
+414 
-428 NGAYAEERNE
+428 E
-438 AIRKLK
+438 A
-444 NGEIR
+444 G
-449 VIFSVDMFNPVLEEF
+449 DPVLEEF

-702 KIDQEEK
+702 KIDQEEE

-786 ALENWGRNDLT
+786 ALENWGKNDLT
-797 FFKKQNARQK
+797 FFKRQNARQK

>member
-1 MRMLLNDMKRALE
+1 ME
-14 RGVKIRILT
+14 IVKIRVKNYRALKDFSMDWQKTLSLIIGKNNCGKTSLISIMQTFFSEGKGPGIRYDDFNLEFKLRLT
-23 GNYLGITQPSALY
+23 DCIACK
-36 LIKSELG
+36 KSEWDNTDIQGIELF
-43 DRVDLRLYNETSRSF
+43 LYIEYNESDN
-58 HPKSYIFH
+58 IA
-66 YESSNEIYIGSS
+66 
-78 NISKSAL
+78 NISPLLMDLDPDNHMVVLKIEYVLNDINQLKMDYDKYFEKLS
-85 TSGIEWNYRFSDTL
+85 SG
-99 DKKNYE
+99 KKNARNKQQ
-105 LFYATFEDLFLN
+105 LFERF
-117 HSIIIDD
+117 
-124 EELKRY
+124 
-130 SKAWKKPAVSKDL
+130 
-143 AKYDATE
+143 
-150 DGEDRNAENV
+150 
-160 RMLYRPR
+160 M
-167 GAQIEALYALQESRM
+167 
-182 EGAAKG
+182 
-188 LVYAATGI
+188 
-196 GKTYLAAFDSAKY
+196 
-209 KRVLF
+209 
-214 VAHREEI
+214 
-221 LKQAVVSFKNV
+221 
-232 RNSADYG
+232 
-239 FFDGKE
+239 
-245 KDRDKS
+245 RDKS
-251 VIFASVATL
+251 KNYFKTVYKAIKYDYTIHECNPDIFTILDKNILHLS
-260 GRTEYLNETYFP
+260 
-272 ADYFEYVIIDEFHH
+272 
-286 AVTDQYRRI
+286 RI
-295 VEYFQPQFLLGLTA
+295 VSVKSIGA
-309 TPERMDGKNIYEICD
+309 KR
-324 YNVPY
+324 
-329 QISLKEAINK
+329 
-339 GMLVP
+339 
-344 FHYYG
+344 
-349 VYDETDYSGLRIV
+349 ETDNKENDTSLSSLSNQYYERV
-362 KGRYDEQELNQAY
+362 KG
-375 IGNERRYDL
+375 
-384 IYKYYRKY
+384 
-392 RSLRAIGFCCSRQHA
+392 
-407 EDMAKEF
+407 
-414 CQRGIASAAVYSGE
+414 
-428 NGAYAEERNE
+428 E
-438 AIRKLK
+438 A
-444 NGEIR
+444 G
-449 VIFSVDMFNPVLEEF
+449 DPVLEEF

-702 KIDQEEK
+702 KIDQEEE

>member
-1 MRMLLNDMKRALE
+1 MDWQKTLSLIIGKNNCGKTSLISIMQTFFSEGKGPGIRYDDFNLEFKLRLTDCIACKKSEWDNTDIQGIELFLYIEYNESDNIANISPLLMDLDPDNHMVVLKIEYVLNDINQLKMDYDKYFEKL
-14 RGVKIRILT
+14 
-23 GNYLGITQPSALY
+23 
-36 LIKSELG
+36 
-43 DRVDLRLYNETSRSF
+43 
-58 HPKSYIFH
+58 
-66 YESSNEIYIGSS
+66 SSG
-78 NISKSAL
+78 
-85 TSGIEWNYRFSDTL
+85 
-99 DKKNYE
+99 KKNARNKQQ
-105 LFYATFEDLFLN
+105 LFERF
-117 HSIIIDD
+117 
-124 EELKRY
+124 
-130 SKAWKKPAVSKDL
+130 
-143 AKYDATE
+143 
-150 DGEDRNAENV
+150 
-160 RMLYRPR
+160 M
-167 GAQIEALYALQESRM
+167 
-182 EGAAKG
+182 
-188 LVYAATGI
+188 
-196 GKTYLAAFDSAKY
+196 
-209 KRVLF
+209 
-214 VAHREEI
+214 
-221 LKQAVVSFKNV
+221 
-232 RNSADYG
+232 
-239 FFDGKE
+239 
-245 KDRDKS
+245 RDKS
-251 VIFASVATL
+251 KNYFKTVYKAIKYDYTIHECNPDIFTILDKNILHLS
-260 GRTEYLNETYFP
+260 
-272 ADYFEYVIIDEFHH
+272 
-286 AVTDQYRRI
+286 RI
-295 VEYFQPQFLLGLTA
+295 VSIKSIGA
-309 TPERMDGKNIYEICD
+309 KR
-324 YNVPY
+324 
-329 QISLKEAINK
+329 
-339 GMLVP
+339 
-344 FHYYG
+344 
-349 VYDETDYSGLRIV
+349 ETDNKENDTSLSSLSNQYYERV
-362 KGRYDEQELNQAY
+362 KG
-375 IGNERRYDL
+375 
-384 IYKYYRKY
+384 
-392 RSLRAIGFCCSRQHA
+392 
-407 EDMAKEF
+407 
-414 CQRGIASAAVYSGE
+414 
-428 NGAYAEERNE
+428 E
-438 AIRKLK
+438 A
-444 NGEIR
+444 G
-449 VIFSVDMFNPVLEEF
+449 DPVLEEF

-702 KIDQEEK
+702 KIDQEEE
-709 ASGMPLLSQNIS
+709 ASVMPLLSQNIS

>member
-1 MRMLLNDMKRALE
+1 ME
-14 RGVKIRILT
+14 IVKIRVK
-23 GNYLGITQPSALY
+23 NYRALKDFSMDWQKDLSLIIGKNNCGKTSLLSIMQTFFSEGKGPGIRYDDFNLEF
-36 LIKSELG
+36 K
-43 DRVDLRLYNETSRSF
+43 LRLTDCIACKKTEWDNTDIQGIELFLYIEYNENDN
-58 HPKSYIFH
+58 IA
-66 YESSNEIYIGSS
+66 
-78 NISKSAL
+78 NISPLLMDLDPDNHMVVLKIEYILNDIDQLKTDYNKYFEKLS
-85 TSGIEWNYRFSDTL
+85 SG
-99 DKKNYE
+99 KKNTRNKQQ
-105 LFYATFEDLFLN
+105 LFERF
-117 HSIIIDD
+117 
-124 EELKRY
+124 
-130 SKAWKKPAVSKDL
+130 
-143 AKYDATE
+143 
-150 DGEDRNAENV
+150 
-160 RMLYRPR
+160 M
-167 GAQIEALYALQESRM
+167 
-182 EGAAKG
+182 
-188 LVYAATGI
+188 
-196 GKTYLAAFDSAKY
+196 
-209 KRVLF
+209 
-214 VAHREEI
+214 
-221 LKQAVVSFKNV
+221 
-232 RNSADYG
+232 
-239 FFDGKE
+239 
-245 KDRDKS
+245 RDKS
-251 VIFASVATL
+251 KNYFKTVYKAVKYDYTIHECNPDIFTILDKNILHLS
-260 GRTEYLNETYFP
+260 
-272 ADYFEYVIIDEFHH
+272 
-286 AVTDQYRRI
+286 RI
-295 VEYFQPQFLLGLTA
+295 VSIKSIGA
-309 TPERMDGKNIYEICD
+309 KR
-324 YNVPY
+324 
-329 QISLKEAINK
+329 
-339 GMLVP
+339 
-344 FHYYG
+344 
-349 VYDETDYSGLRIV
+349 ETDNKENDTSLSSLSNQYYERV
-362 KGRYDEQELNQAY
+362 KG
-375 IGNERRYDL
+375 
-384 IYKYYRKY
+384 
-392 RSLRAIGFCCSRQHA
+392 
-407 EDMAKEF
+407 
-414 CQRGIASAAVYSGE
+414 
-428 NGAYAEERNE
+428 E
-438 AIRKLK
+438 A
-444 NGEIR
+444 G
-449 VIFSVDMFNPVLEEF
+449 DPVLEEF

-476 GLYSKV
+476 GLYLKV
-482 FEEIVGKVKRFGGT
+482 FEEIVRKVKRFGGT

-508 LGRQELIKDNTVM
+508 LGRQELIKDNTIM
-521 TYKSGDQELPESYNG
+521 TYKSGSQELPESYNG

-554 EFRCDSDK
+554 EFRCASDK

-702 KIDQEEK
+702 KIDQEEETL
-709 ASGMPLLSQNIS
+709 GMPLSSQNIS

-797 FFKKQNARQK
+797 FFKKRNARQK

>member
-1 MRMLLNDMKRALE
+1 ME
-14 RGVKIRILT
+14 IVKIRVKNYRALKDFSMDWQKTLSLIIGKNNCGKTSLISIMQTFFSEGKGPGIRYDDFNLEFKLRLT
-23 GNYLGITQPSALY
+23 DCIACK
-36 LIKSELG
+36 KSEWDNTDIQGIELF
-43 DRVDLRLYNETSRSF
+43 LYIEYNESDN
-58 HPKSYIFH
+58 IA
-66 YESSNEIYIGSS
+66 
-78 NISKSAL
+78 NISPLLMDLDPDNHMVVLKIEYVLNDINQLKMDYDKYFEKLS
-85 TSGIEWNYRFSDTL
+85 SG
-99 DKKNYE
+99 KKNARNKQQ
-105 LFYATFEDLFLN
+105 LFERF
-117 HSIIIDD
+117 
-124 EELKRY
+124 
-130 SKAWKKPAVSKDL
+130 
-143 AKYDATE
+143 
-150 DGEDRNAENV
+150 
-160 RMLYRPR
+160 M
-167 GAQIEALYALQESRM
+167 
-182 EGAAKG
+182 
-188 LVYAATGI
+188 
-196 GKTYLAAFDSAKY
+196 
-209 KRVLF
+209 
-214 VAHREEI
+214 
-221 LKQAVVSFKNV
+221 
-232 RNSADYG
+232 
-239 FFDGKE
+239 
-245 KDRDKS
+245 RDKS
-251 VIFASVATL
+251 KNYFKTVYKAIKYDYTIHECNPDIFTILDKNILHLS
-260 GRTEYLNETYFP
+260 
-272 ADYFEYVIIDEFHH
+272 
-286 AVTDQYRRI
+286 RI
-295 VEYFQPQFLLGLTA
+295 VSIKSIGA
-309 TPERMDGKNIYEICD
+309 KR
-324 YNVPY
+324 
-329 QISLKEAINK
+329 
-339 GMLVP
+339 
-344 FHYYG
+344 
-349 VYDETDYSGLRIV
+349 ETDNKENDTSLSSLSNQYYERV
-362 KGRYDEQELNQAY
+362 KG
-375 IGNERRYDL
+375 
-384 IYKYYRKY
+384 
-392 RSLRAIGFCCSRQHA
+392 
-407 EDMAKEF
+407 
-414 CQRGIASAAVYSGE
+414 
-428 NGAYAEERNE
+428 E
-438 AIRKLK
+438 A
-444 NGEIR
+444 G
-449 VIFSVDMFNPVLEEF
+449 DPVLEEF

-702 KIDQEEK
+702 KIDQEEE

-786 ALENWGRNDLT
+786 ALENWGRNDLTNDLT

-897 FPMEVLLN
+897 FPIEVLLN

>member
-1 MRMLLNDMKRALE
+1 ME
-14 RGVKIRILT
+14 IVKIRVK
-23 GNYLGITQPSALY
+23 NYRALKDFSMDWQKDLSLIIGKNNCGKTSLLSIMQTFFSEGKGPGIRYDDFNLEF
-36 LIKSELG
+36 K
-43 DRVDLRLYNETSRSF
+43 LRLTDCIACKKTEWDNTDIQGIELFLYIEYNENDN
-58 HPKSYIFH
+58 IA
-66 YESSNEIYIGSS
+66 
-78 NISKSAL
+78 NISTLLMDLDPDNHMVVLKIEYILNDIDQLKTDYNKYFEKLS
-85 TSGIEWNYRFSDTL
+85 SG
-99 DKKNYE
+99 KKNTRNKQQ
-105 LFYATFEDLFLN
+105 LFERF
-117 HSIIIDD
+117 
-124 EELKRY
+124 
-130 SKAWKKPAVSKDL
+130 
-143 AKYDATE
+143 
-150 DGEDRNAENV
+150 
-160 RMLYRPR
+160 M
-167 GAQIEALYALQESRM
+167 
-182 EGAAKG
+182 
-188 LVYAATGI
+188 
-196 GKTYLAAFDSAKY
+196 
-209 KRVLF
+209 
-214 VAHREEI
+214 
-221 LKQAVVSFKNV
+221 
-232 RNSADYG
+232 
-239 FFDGKE
+239 
-245 KDRDKS
+245 RDKS
-251 VIFASVATL
+251 KNYFKTVYKAVKYDYTIQECNQDIFTILDKNILHLS
-260 GRTEYLNETYFP
+260 
-272 ADYFEYVIIDEFHH
+272 
-286 AVTDQYRRI
+286 RI
-295 VEYFQPQFLLGLTA
+295 VSIKSIGA
-309 TPERMDGKNIYEICD
+309 KR
-324 YNVPY
+324 
-329 QISLKEAINK
+329 
-339 GMLVP
+339 
-344 FHYYG
+344 
-349 VYDETDYSGLRIV
+349 ETDNKENDTSLSSLSNQYYERV
-362 KGRYDEQELNQAY
+362 KG
-375 IGNERRYDL
+375 
-384 IYKYYRKY
+384 
-392 RSLRAIGFCCSRQHA
+392 
-407 EDMAKEF
+407 
-414 CQRGIASAAVYSGE
+414 
-428 NGAYAEERNE
+428 E
-438 AIRKLK
+438 A
-444 NGEIR
+444 G
-449 VIFSVDMFNPVLEEF
+449 DPVLEEF

-482 FEEIVGKVKRFGGT
+482 FEEIVRKVKRFGGT

-508 LGRQELIKDNTVM
+508 LGRQELIKDNTIM
-521 TYKSGDQELPESYNG
+521 TYKSGSQELPESYNG

-604 DGSDIVVQ
+604 DGLDIVVQ

-702 KIDQEEK
+702 KIDQEEETL
-709 ASGMPLLSQNIS
+709 GMPLLSQNIS

-754 KEIKGKGTYYVACE
+754 KKIKGKGTYYVACE

-797 FFKKQNARQK
+797 FFKKRNARQK

>member
-1 MRMLLNDMKRALE
+1 ME
-14 RGVKIRILT
+14 IVKIRVKNYRALKNFSMDWQKDLSLIIGKNNCGKTSLLSIMQTFFSEGKGQGIRYDDFNLEFKLRLT
-23 GNYLGITQPSALY
+23 NCIAYK
-36 LIKSELG
+36 KSEWDSTDIQGIELF
-43 DRVDLRLYNETSRSF
+43 LYIEYNENDN
-58 HPKSYIFH
+58 IA
-66 YESSNEIYIGSS
+66 
-78 NISKSAL
+78 NISPLLMDLDPDNHMVVLKIEYILNDIDQLKTDYDKYFEKLS
-85 TSGIEWNYRFSDTL
+85 SG
-99 DKKNYE
+99 KKNAKNKQQ
-105 LFYATFEDLFLN
+105 LFERF
-117 HSIIIDD
+117 
-124 EELKRY
+124 
-130 SKAWKKPAVSKDL
+130 
-143 AKYDATE
+143 
-150 DGEDRNAENV
+150 
-160 RMLYRPR
+160 M
-167 GAQIEALYALQESRM
+167 
-182 EGAAKG
+182 
-188 LVYAATGI
+188 
-196 GKTYLAAFDSAKY
+196 
-209 KRVLF
+209 
-214 VAHREEI
+214 
-221 LKQAVVSFKNV
+221 
-232 RNSADYG
+232 
-239 FFDGKE
+239 
-245 KDRDKS
+245 RDKS
-251 VIFASVATL
+251 KNYFKTVYKAVKYDYTIHECNPDIFTILDKNILHLS
-260 GRTEYLNETYFP
+260 
-272 ADYFEYVIIDEFHH
+272 
-286 AVTDQYRRI
+286 RI
-295 VEYFQPQFLLGLTA
+295 VSIKSIGA
-309 TPERMDGKNIYEICD
+309 KR
-324 YNVPY
+324 
-329 QISLKEAINK
+329 
-339 GMLVP
+339 
-344 FHYYG
+344 
-349 VYDETDYSGLRIV
+349 ETDNKENDTSLSSLSNQYYERV
-362 KGRYDEQELNQAY
+362 KG
-375 IGNERRYDL
+375 
-384 IYKYYRKY
+384 
-392 RSLRAIGFCCSRQHA
+392 
-407 EDMAKEF
+407 
-414 CQRGIASAAVYSGE
+414 
-428 NGAYAEERNE
+428 E
-438 AIRKLK
+438 A
-444 NGEIR
+444 G
-449 VIFSVDMFNPVLEEF
+449 DPVLEEF

-482 FEEIVGKVKRFGGT
+482 FEEIVRKVKRFGGT

-508 LGRQELIKDNTVM
+508 LGRQELIKDNTIM
-521 TYKSGDQELPESYNG
+521 TYKSGSQELPESYNG

-702 KIDQEEK
+702 KIDQEEETL
-709 ASGMPLLSQNIS
+709 GMPLSSQNIS

-797 FFKKQNARQK
+797 FFKKRNARQK

>member
-1 MRMLLNDMKRALE
+1 MDWQKDLSLIIGKNNCGKTSLLSIMQTFFSEGKGQGIRYDDFNLEFKLRLTNCIAYKKSEWDSTDIQGIELFLYIEYNENDNIANISPLLMDLDPDNHMVVLKIEYILNDIDQLKTDYDKYFEKL
-14 RGVKIRILT
+14 
-23 GNYLGITQPSALY
+23 
-36 LIKSELG
+36 
-43 DRVDLRLYNETSRSF
+43 
-58 HPKSYIFH
+58 
-66 YESSNEIYIGSS
+66 SSG
-78 NISKSAL
+78 
-85 TSGIEWNYRFSDTL
+85 
-99 DKKNYE
+99 KKNAKNKQQ
-105 LFYATFEDLFLN
+105 LFERF
-117 HSIIIDD
+117 
-124 EELKRY
+124 
-130 SKAWKKPAVSKDL
+130 
-143 AKYDATE
+143 
-150 DGEDRNAENV
+150 
-160 RMLYRPR
+160 M
-167 GAQIEALYALQESRM
+167 
-182 EGAAKG
+182 
-188 LVYAATGI
+188 
-196 GKTYLAAFDSAKY
+196 
-209 KRVLF
+209 
-214 VAHREEI
+214 
-221 LKQAVVSFKNV
+221 
-232 RNSADYG
+232 
-239 FFDGKE
+239 
-245 KDRDKS
+245 RDKS
-251 VIFASVATL
+251 KNYFKTVYKAVKYDYTIHECNPDIFTILDKNILHLS
-260 GRTEYLNETYFP
+260 
-272 ADYFEYVIIDEFHH
+272 
-286 AVTDQYRRI
+286 RI
-295 VEYFQPQFLLGLTA
+295 VSIKSIGA
-309 TPERMDGKNIYEICD
+309 KR
-324 YNVPY
+324 
-329 QISLKEAINK
+329 
-339 GMLVP
+339 
-344 FHYYG
+344 
-349 VYDETDYSGLRIV
+349 ETDNKENDTSLSSLSNQYYERV
-362 KGRYDEQELNQAY
+362 KG
-375 IGNERRYDL
+375 
-384 IYKYYRKY
+384 
-392 RSLRAIGFCCSRQHA
+392 
-407 EDMAKEF
+407 
-414 CQRGIASAAVYSGE
+414 
-428 NGAYAEERNE
+428 E
-438 AIRKLK
+438 A
-444 NGEIR
+444 G
-449 VIFSVDMFNPVLEEF
+449 DPVLEEF

-482 FEEIVGKVKRFGGT
+482 FEEIVRKVKRFGGT

-508 LGRQELIKDNTVM
+508 LGRQELIKDNTIM
-521 TYKSGDQELPESYNG
+521 TYKSGSQELPESYNG

-604 DGSDIVVQ
+604 DGLDIVVQ

-702 KIDQEEK
+702 KIDQEEETL
-709 ASGMPLLSQNIS
+709 GMPLLSQNIS

-754 KEIKGKGTYYVACE
+754 KKIKGKGTYYVACE

-797 FFKKQNARQK
+797 FFKKRNARQK

-859 SNFHCLKNKKYF
+859 SNFHCL
-871 DEKDESGIYQYSPY
+871 Q
-885 ELAEKCVKSKPA
+885 
-897 FPMEVLLN
+897 
-905 SESDGKCDY
+905 
-914 SNWKIPSYIKEG
+914 
-926 LLWLKQD
+926 